1 MKRIFAD
8 DWRDCLRE
16 QFKYVI
22 RQQDHRTQATL
33 LSVLYEVGFT
43 DDELDALRLEAT
55 MRAEDMPDD
64 YVPDAVR
71 QSYAGVDV
79 PEAAAEVVEDED
91 EDNAPEPEA
100 PATYDELIEQVEE
113 VVDEDVVDEAPEE
126 PEDDEDS
133 PQQMSMF

>member
-22 RQQDHRTQATL
+22 RQQDQRTQATL

-79 PEAAAEVVEDED
+79 PEAAEVVEDED
-91 EDNAPEPEA
+91 EDDALEPEA

-113 VVDEDVVDEAPEE
+113 VADEDVVDEAPEE